1 MSTRNEFIEK
11 LIACSTGLQV
21 IHKEVLHEWAPDEPP
36 TTTLFAALGAQIA
49 KDFCSG
55 NRESIRQ
62 ISSLIEQAMQ
72 SDDVQL
78 VTVVATGLIEAL
90 ATKAIQADGCWQELV
105 LQLGPQSNHHAQSWL
120 SS

>member
-1 MSTRNEFIEK
+1 MSACIEFIDK
-11 LIACSTGLQV
+11 LIACSTDLEGT
-21 IHKEVLHEWAPDEPP
+21 HKEVLAEWAPDEPP
-36 TTTLFAALGAQIA
+36 TTTLFAELGAKIA

-55 NRESIRQ
+55 NRQSIRQ

-90 ATKAIQADGCWQELV
+90 ATKAIQANGCWQELV
-105 LQLGPQSNHHAQSWL
+105 MHLGPRSKHHAQSWF